1 LITMRQRPLENTR
14 TPERSSFFEAE
25 CEVDGRRYAARSR
38 RGAPNEL
45 ARVLVSAGVADQPVA
60 VRHAG
65 IKGCISYRS
74 LHELALWTYEESAT
88 VPLRRVRWK
97 PSHDFIAAV
106 RGRIAQ
112 NRGATPAP
120 VGEEPEPVLS
130 MLEERDRRRDDGG
143 LRGAD
148 GGRTSPRPPRNGK
161 SAGSPRKSSAS
172 SRSSPTS
179 SPCRPKSAPAPS
191 TASWKS
197 AMPSSGVSSLYCA
210 YTAVSAQG

>member
-1 LITMRQRPLENTR
+1 LITMLQSPLENTR
-14 TPERSSFFEAE
+14 TLERASLYEAE
-25 CEVDGRRYAARSR
+25 CEVDGRRYSARSR
-38 RGAPNEL
+38 HGAPNEL
-45 ARVLVSAGVADQPVA
+45 ARVLVAAGAADQPVE
-60 VRHAG
+60 VRQVG

-130 MLEERDRRRDDGG
+130 MLEERDRRSDDGG
-143 LRGAD
+143 PDRDDKGDRRGISAAD
-148 GGRTSPRPPRNGK
+148 NLG
-161 SAGSPRKSSAS
+161 
-172 SRSSPTS
+172 
-179 SPCRPKSAPAPS
+179 
-191 TASWKS
+191 
-197 AMPSSGVSSLYCA
+197 
-210 YTAVSAQG
+210 